1 MLLDLNTPYTHDDV
15 AELIASKD
23 DSHDR
28 QLRVSN
34 DGIAY
39 LSDDVGADNLDGVL
53 FRLGTWDAGDSHVGD
68 AAAAHQEW
76 VSRIYNA
83 LQKHWPKPASTY
95 IDHF

>member
-34 DGIAY
+34 AGIAY
-39 LSDDVGADNLDGVL
+39 LSDEVGADNLDDVL
-53 FRLGTWDAGDSHVGD
+53 FRLETWDAGNDYVGHL
-68 AAAAHQEW
+68 AAASPEW
-76 VSRIYNA
+76 VSRIYTA
-83 LQKHWPKPASTY
+83 LQTNWPKPTSAY